1 MLRSTFKARTV
12 AAALLLAAGV
22 TVGCATAQTG
32 NTAAT
37 GNPSRPVLAQANMP
51 AHTTGQFKGIKA
63 HIGHAIHSTVSGRQ
77 ILAVSDDF
85 VIPDTPAPH
94 WQVVDSQGNVYLLQ
108 QFKIKD
114 GKYNRQ
120 ITLPTYVND
129 VAKVQVWCSYAEA
142 LLGEAS
148 FETPVK

>member
-1 MLRSTFKARTV
+1 MLRSTFNARSV

-32 NTAAT
+32 SAGA
-37 GNPSRPVLAQANMP
+37 GNQSRPVLAQANMP
-51 AHTTGQFKGIKA
+51 AHITGTFKGIKA
-63 HIGHAIHSTVSGRQ
+63 NTGHAIYSTVGGRQ
-77 ILAVSDDF
+77 VLAVSDDF

-120 ITLPTYVND
+120 ITLPTYIND